1 MKLYVI
7 ATKKRRLLY
16 QAYYRRI
23 TATTYTQ
30 LIIAIYYYV
39 PLQSLFIKLYMD
51 DDRDNRAVVSI
62 RRHLMDTSTRV
73 E

>member
-30 LIIAIYYYV
+30 LIIAIYYV